1 MNYYEILEIN
11 KKSTTEEIKKHYYKL
26 AKKYHP
32 DKSNNSTKTNI
43 EKFKYLSEAY
53 SVLSNPKKR
62 YLYDLELLMKK
73 LNIINDN
80 FNFKF
85 TDEELILLHNYY
97 SKFMNSTEIKF
108 LKLLY
113 ENFPEN
119 IRNEIK
125 KKIFKYKSYNCIS
138 TKNIKYIDITEL
150 KNNYT
155 IFLKRNLKDVFFNVC
170 KQIIIKTRNNIYY
183 LYITHSDYQIDIFNI
198 KNSIL
203 TIKIETYNNDYHI
216 NGNDLYLTKKIT
228 LYDYYFENINIKLPD
243 NKIYYFNDKKLENYK
258 INNYGLKN
266 FNNKR
271 GNMYVCLKL
280 NLDIP
285 NIIEYKKDI
294 YNIFNNVR

>member
-1 MNYYEILEIN
+1 MNYYEILEIDKN
-11 KKSTTEEIKKHYYKL
+11 STTEQIKKHYYKL

-32 DKSNNSTKTNI
+32 DKSNNSTKENT

-53 SVLSNPKKR
+53 SILSNPKKR

-97 SKFMNSTEIKF
+97 SKIMNSTEIKF

-113 ENFPEN
+113 KTFPEKVQK
-119 IRNEIK
+119 EIK
-125 KKIFKYKSYNCIS
+125 KKFFKYKSYTCIS
-138 TKNIKYIDITEL
+138 TENIKYIDITDL

-155 IFLKRNLKDVFFNVC
+155 IFLKRNFKDVFFNVC
-170 KQIIIKTRNNIYY
+170 KQIIIKTKHRVYY
-183 LYITHSDYQIDIFNI
+183 LFITHSDYQIDIYNI

-203 TIKIETYNNDYHI
+203 SMKIETYNDGYHI

-243 NKIYYFNDKKLENYK
+243 NNIYIINDIKLETYK
-258 INNYGLKN
+258 INNYGLKD
-266 FNNKR
+266 FKNKR
-271 GNMYVCLKL
+271 GNMYVCLNL

-285 NIIEYKKDI
+285 NIIKYKEDI
-294 YNIFNNVR
+294 YNIFNNVG